1 MPVAITQ
8 HLRFADSVS
17 NFVRKRN
24 TPPRTE
30 QPYTEDKGKIDM

>member
-24 TPPRTE
+24 TPRTE